1 MGKLNK
7 KEADK
12 RYFDRYK
19 TSGRREENAKKRQ
32 EKIQKKIAKMK
43 ERTARK
49 KAESG
54 DPSNKEKKQIIE
66 QTKEERFDAY
76 FQEASEMK
84 NDYLS
89 PYKRAKKM
97 YRINRILKE
106 NMPKDERN
114 YSWWESLF
122 DRLSNELKAEEN
134 SRKNTLRTLKGNKGK
149 VTIESRREEKVYE

>member
-1 MGKLNK
+1 MAKLNK

-19 TSGRREENAKKRQ
+19 NSGRREENAKKRQ

-43 ERTARK
+43 ERAARK

-66 QTKEERFDAY
+66 QTREERFETY
-76 FQEASEMK
+76 LQEASEMK

-97 YRINRILKE
+97 YRTNRILKE

-149 VTIESRREEKVYE
+149 VTIESRREEKAYE